1 MLVKLD
7 LRKKAACIAEQY
19 HTVQKLQAPPMSTL
33 KKRFC
38 ANRENLQPNQPPGK
52 KPFLHN
58 LLTRSATRPVAARGW
73 QLRSVALW
81 LFRKRSLPHC
91 YWNRWQI
98 QCNSILHFGTGAE
111 DHLSTDFPAACE
123 RTHANCDFS
132 WRTVA
137 HGEHSCCSRTW
148 ERESMEERNCHIL
161 SVPHHTFPAL
171 LRKWVGKN
179 EGAILNLGEQGQKL
193 LL

>member
-98 QCNSILHFGTGAE
+98 QCNSIL
-111 DHLSTDFPAACE
+111 LYVLVYYC
-123 RTHANCDFS
+123 
-132 WRTVA
+132 
-137 HGEHSCCSRTW
+137 SC
-148 ERESMEERNCHIL
+148 
-161 SVPHHTFPAL
+161 
-171 LRKWVGKN
+171 LRAYVNIFWICMV
-179 EGAILNLGEQGQKL
+179 KL
-193 LL
+193 LINTKVDKMTFCNLNTTTRKVLKCKIMQMIKFV

>member
-58 LLTRSATRPVAARGW
+58 LLTRSAPRPAATRGW

-81 LFRKRSLPHC
+81 LLSGKEMGKASLPPH
-91 YWNRWQI
+91 YWNRWHI
-98 QCNSILHFGTGAE
+98 QYHSFSSLCAYYCSCLRAYVNVPAYVWLRVLINTKVDKMTFCNLNT
-111 DHLSTDFPAACE
+111 
-123 RTHANCDFS
+123 
-132 WRTVA
+132 TV
-137 HGEHSCCSRTW
+137 
-148 ERESMEERNCHIL
+148 
-161 SVPHHTFPAL
+161 
-171 LRKWVGKN
+171 RKD
-179 EGAILNLGEQGQKL
+179 
-193 LL
+193 